1 MPKYEVKK
9 DNGRKMTVTAV
20 KTKIALFWLSAAM
33 ASSFCS
39 MERRWKS
46 YPSRQEQMISD
57 LFCGRRRIFRAAY
70 LFERLLHVVDQD
82 LNVLFF
88 SFLLL

>member
-9 DNGRKMTVTAV
+9 DRGRKMTVTAV
-20 KTKIALFWLSAAM
+20 KTRMALFWLSAAM

-46 YPSRQEQMISD
+46 Y
-57 LFCGRRRIFRAAY
+57 
-70 LFERLLHVVDQD
+70 
-82 LNVLFF
+82 F
-88 SFLLL
+88 SNKR